1 MNARALLDKL
11 RNLKVKLTA
20 DGDRLCVD
28 APAGVITEEFR
39 TALVEHKP
47 QLLKLL
53 EWEQRKLSEAN
64 KRGLVVR
71 WAKEPGWIA
80 LHDPTTG
87 EWHEV
92 RAAECLPGVV
102 NSANAHRRSSQD
114 ANQKRGKRESVTQR
128 ERLR

>member
-1 MNARALLDKL
+1 MNAHALLGKL
-11 RNLKVKLTA
+11 RTMKVKITA
-20 DGDRLCVD
+20 NGDRLCVD
-28 APAGVITEEFR
+28 APAGVVTEEFR

-47 QLLKLL
+47 HLLKLL
-53 EWEQRKLSEAN
+53 EWEQRKLREAN
-64 KRGLVVR
+64 KRGLIVC

-92 RAAECLPGVV
+92 RASECLPGVV
-102 NSANAHRRSSQD
+102 NSANAHLKSSE
-114 ANQKRGKRESVTQR
+114 NSSHKRGKHESVTQR